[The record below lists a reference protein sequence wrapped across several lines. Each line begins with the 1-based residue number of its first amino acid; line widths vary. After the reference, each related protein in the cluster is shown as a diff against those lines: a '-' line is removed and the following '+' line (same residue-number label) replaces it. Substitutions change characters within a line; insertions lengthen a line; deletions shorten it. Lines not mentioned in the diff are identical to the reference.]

1 MERCSCDPS
10 IQVLFMF
17 GMQAVPC
24 IGDLSRKAVTLIL
37 YVSMGLQ
44 TVLCL
49 APGYGESSIKLDE
62 SLGTVTMGVTAAPY
76 IVNTASSIAQ
86 QVESVVPFGSFS
98 DLATS
103 SRYIT
108 AEKALRDNPII
119 KRVVGDS
126 LRW

>member
-1 MERCSCDPS
+1 
-10 IQVLFMF
+10 
-17 GMQAVPC
+17 
-24 IGDLSRKAVTLIL
+24 
-37 YVSMGLQ
+37 
-44 TVLCL
+44 
-49 APGYGESSIKLDE
+49 
-62 SLGTVTMGVTAAPY
+62 MGVTAAPY
-76 IVNTASSIAQ
+76 SVNTASSIAQ